1 MIIIDFFFKNL
12 ILSIVII
19 DMYFSS
25 EKVKIN
31 LLFSSQNQSAAL
43 YIGRDLDLTHW
54 KPKDRDFDLLG
65 NWLTQERLDANYS
78 ILSRLIFSKMQWVD
92 PILLPWRRHSDLAI
106 LIVQTSAKYAPDT
119 IAGNFLQDSVRHVS
133 NLAGKLR
140 KTPEQVFIS
149 WAWEMCSRLRLHR
162 FDRVNDIADDIIDLD
177 LDVEHL
183 GEAAATKNPLAA
195 FVALQTSQTGHLVE
209 DVLERGLNQIAL
221 VLSSGKLTTKT
232 I

>member
-1 MIIIDFFFKNL
+1 M
-12 ILSIVII
+12 
-19 DMYFSS
+19 
-25 EKVKIN
+25 
-31 LLFSSQNQSAAL
+31 
-43 YIGRDLDLTHW
+43 
-54 KPKDRDFDLLG
+54 
-65 NWLTQERLDANYS
+65 
-78 ILSRLIFSKMQWVD
+78 FSKMPWVN
-92 PILLPWRRHSDLAI
+92 PELLPWKRHSNLAI

-162 FDRVNDIADDIIDLD
+162 YDRAANDCIADIIDLD
-177 LDVEHL
+177 LDAEHL

-209 DVLERGLNQIAL
+209 DVLERGLNQITL
-221 VLSSGKLTTKT
+221 VLSSGTLFYVSSFTYHLCLHSTCDAYFSPYAVKNQKLFLYF
-232 I
+232 

>member
-1 MIIIDFFFKNL
+1 
-12 ILSIVII
+12 
-19 DMYFSS
+19 MYFAC

>member
-1 MIIIDFFFKNL
+1 MP
-12 ILSIVII
+12 
-19 DMYFSS
+19 
-25 EKVKIN
+25 E
-31 LLFSSQNQSAAL
+31 FSSQNQSAAL
-43 YIGRDLDLTHW
+43 YIGRDLDLTQW

-65 NWLTQERLDANYS
+65 TWLTQERLDANYS

-162 FDRVNDIADDIIDLD
+162 FDRVNDISDDIIDLD
-177 LDVEHL
+177 LDQEDL

-221 VLSSGKLTTKT
+221 VLSSGKCLHILKLCHTKLTLLS
-232 I
+232 

>member
-1 MIIIDFFFKNL
+1 M
-12 ILSIVII
+12 SSYV
-19 DMYFSS
+19 FSS

>member
-1 MIIIDFFFKNL
+1 M
-12 ILSIVII
+12 
-19 DMYFSS
+19 
-25 EKVKIN
+25 
-31 LLFSSQNQSAAL
+31 
-43 YIGRDLDLTHW
+43 
-54 KPKDRDFDLLG
+54 
-65 NWLTQERLDANYS
+65 
-78 ILSRLIFSKMQWVD
+78 FSKMQWVN
-92 PILLPWRRHSDLAI
+92 PELLPWKRHSNLAI

-162 FDRVNDIADDIIDLD
+162 YDRAANDCIADIIDLD

-209 DVLERGLNQIAL
+209 DVLERGLNQITL
-221 VLSSGKLTTKT
+221 VLSSGTSFLCFFIYISFLCLLVMRIFPLCNQKPKVNFIFLRKFNMDQKLQAVFFPLAF
-232 I
+232 IRVFSMEF